1 MPTNTPRLVLAAV
14 LYRSHQFVKSKR
26 EELEASLAK
35 GQLSTVLVKDLTA
48 FSQTITYEGLKYDF
62 LVQKSGPE
70 VFSLRLNDQS
80 ITAKVREQP
89 DGSLLCAFGG
99 ATRKVHGLEEPLGL
113 RIICDGVTCLMP
125 TIFDPSELRLMSG

>member
-62 LVQKSGPE
+62 LVQKAGPE

-80 ITAKVREQP
+80 ITAKVR
-89 DGSLLCAFGG
+89 
-99 ATRKVHGLEEPLGL
+99 
-113 RIICDGVTCLMP
+113 
-125 TIFDPSELRLMSG
+125 

>member
-1 MPTNTPRLVLAAV
+1 M
-14 LYRSHQFVKSKR
+14 
-26 EELEASLAK
+26 AK

-125 TIFDPSELRLMSG
+125 TILTRPSYVLMSRVKSYATSRRTALI